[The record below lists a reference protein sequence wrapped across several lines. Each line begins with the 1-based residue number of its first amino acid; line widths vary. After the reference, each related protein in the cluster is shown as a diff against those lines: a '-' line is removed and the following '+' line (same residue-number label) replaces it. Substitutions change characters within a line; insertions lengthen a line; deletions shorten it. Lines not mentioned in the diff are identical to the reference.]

1 MKKQYKLG
9 YSNLI
14 IVNSIINSKKYGK
27 IVALESMN
35 VYEVISLKSGKE
47 VFFSEPNK
55 DFPIGEINGKK
66 LYIPDLVNVV
76 FNRNSSRYL
85 QTRYSNL
92 QLLTALGYIIKVK
105 SDESSYRVQ
114 ILNGQFNENGIPY
127 AELINISEKEFL
139 NIIKENIN
147 NFDNEDNKPVKMP
160 SFKTYEV
167 LGKELNII
175 PFTAE
180 KLL

>member
-1 MKKQYKLG
+1 MNKQYKLG

-14 IVNSIINSKKYGK
+14 VTDSIIESKKYGK
-27 IVALESMN
+27 IIALESMN
-35 VYEVISLKSGKE
+35 VYEVISLKTGKE

-55 DFPIGEINGKK
+55 DFPIAEINGKK
-66 LYIPDLVNVV
+66 KYIPNLVDVV
-76 FNRNSSRYL
+76 FNRNSSKYL
-85 QTRYSNL
+85 QSRYNNF
-92 QLLTALGYIIKVK
+92 QLLTALGYIIKAK
-105 SDESSYRVQ
+105 NDEKLYQVH
-114 ILNGQFNENGIPY
+114 ILTDKHDEI
-127 AELINISEKEFL
+127 ELIDISEKEFL

-175 PFTAE
+175 PFTPE

>member
-14 IVNSIINSKKYGK
+14 VVDSIINSKKYGK
-27 IVALESMN
+27 IVALESMSI
-35 VYEVISLKSGKE
+35 YEVISLKTGKE
-47 VFFSEPNK
+47 VFFPEPNT
-55 DFPIGEINGKK
+55 DFPIGEMKGKK
-66 LYIPDLVNVV
+66 FYIPYFVNAV
-76 FNRNSSRYL
+76 FNRDTSKYL
-85 QTRYSNL
+85 QLGYRNFE
-92 QLLTALGYIIKVK
+92 LLTALGYIIKAK
-105 SDESSYRVQ
+105 NDENLYQVH
-114 ILNGQFNENGIPY
+114 ILNKHDEI
-127 AELINISEKEFL
+127 ELIDISEKEFL